1 MANSNQTLK
10 WINSLEDNKIIFD
23 AGIIDGSKNRGI
35 YGIFAIDI
43 IKGTEYCA
51 YVGRAVNIYSRFLIG
66 KEAHFVSK
74 GQTTRLS
81 LNPFLVHT

>member
-35 YGIFAIDI
+35 YGILRLILL
-43 IKGTEYCA
+43 KEL
-51 YVGRAVNIYSRFLIG
+51 NIVRMLEEQLI
-66 KEAHFVSK
+66 FI
-74 GQTTRLS
+74 QD
-81 LNPFLVHT
+81 F

>member
-43 IKGTEYCA
+43 IKGCLLYTSDAADDTC
-51 YVGRAVNIYSRFLIG
+51 VV
-66 KEAHFVSK
+66 
-74 GQTTRLS
+74 
-81 LNPFLVHT
+81 